1 MALTAID
8 WIVIA
13 AYLLLNLL
21 ISLYYRR
28 RSSGSTEEFFVSGRN
43 VSWWLAGTSMVA
55 TTFAAD
61 TPLLVAGLVA
71 KNGIAGNWLWWSLCL
86 SGMMTVFFF
95 ARYWRRSGIITDV
108 EFVELRY
115 AGKPAAFLRGFRALY
130 LGALMNCL
138 ILGWVIKAMISII
151 TVLLGDA
158 IAQGRVLEIGAGGH
172 TIFHYTLGDPSH
184 TALLICVLILV
195 PFTGLYTFIGGLWG
209 VLVTDLFQFALKM
222 AMIVVL
228 AWVAVDKIGGM
239 ALLRIHLS
247 QVDAA
252 TRATGQT
259 TGSVLSFFPS
269 FHLGWTSDALWTLPV
284 LTFVLYLAVQW
295 WASWYPGSEP
305 GGGGYVAQRMFSAK
319 DEKNSLG
326 ATLWFNIAHYSMR
339 SWPWI
344 VTGLVAVAVYST
356 NGGLHPSAAFVA
368 EPEKGYV
375 MVMRDFLPPAL
386 RGVMIAAFLAAFM
399 STVGTQLNWGTS
411 YLINDFYRRFL
422 VRHGSENH
430 YVFVSKVFIVLLV
443 ILSGYTA
450 AHISSIQAAWELL
463 LGMGAGTG
471 GVLLL
476 RWYWSRINAWSEIS
490 SMVAAFVVS
499 VSLTRVHFAGN
510 NSVVFAKSAMI
521 TAGVTTVVWL
531 LVTILTPPEPE
542 AHLLAFYRRVHPTV
556 HGWRRIAALAPE
568 IRPVRDLAANTFD
581 WVMGCALVYC
591 SMFGIGELVLQ
602 EWIRGVLLIL
612 GSALS
617 GYAIYWSLSRRGWQ
631 TLAGAEPAAPPR
643 VPGVTLPQT
652 PAD

>member
-1 MALTAID
+1 MPLTATD
-8 WIVIA
+8 WIVVV

-61 TPLLVAGLVA
+61 TPLLVTGLVA

-95 ARYWRRSGIITDV
+95 ARYWRRSEIITDV

-115 AGKPAAFLRGFRALY
+115 SGKPAAFLRGFRALY

-138 ILGWVIKAMISII
+138 ILGWVIKAMISIT
-151 TVLLGDA
+151 TVLLGDV
-158 IAQGRVLEIGAGGH
+158 IAQGRVLSIGIGDH
-172 TIFHYTLGDPSH
+172 VLTTYTLGPPEH

-195 PFTGLYTFIGGLWG
+195 PFTGIYTFIGGLWG

-222 AMIVVL
+222 AMIIVL
-228 AWVAVDKIGGM
+228 AWVAVSKLGGM
-239 ALLRIHLS
+239 SLLKLQLS

-252 TRATGQT
+252 THAAGQATGN
-259 TGSVLSFFPS
+259 VLSFFPS

-295 WASWYPGSEP
+295 WASWYPGAEP

-326 ATLWFNIAHYSMR
+326 ATLWFNIAHYAMR

-356 NGGLHPSAAFVA
+356 HGGLHPSAEFAA

-375 MVMRDFLPPAL
+375 MVMRDYLPPAL
-386 RGVMIAAFLAAFM
+386 RGLMIAAFLAAFM

-422 VRHGSENH
+422 VKNGTEKH

-443 ILSGYTA
+443 IASGYTA
-450 AHISSIQAAWELL
+450 AHIASIQSAWQLL

-476 RWYWSRINAWSEIS
+476 RWYWWRINAWSEIS
-490 SMVAAFVVS
+490 SMIAAFLVS
-499 VSLTRVHFAGN
+499 ISLTQAHFSGN
-510 NSVVFAKSAMI
+510 DSVVFAKTAMI
-521 TAGVTTVVWL
+521 TAGVTTCVWII
-531 LVTILTPPEPE
+531 VTLLTPAEPQP
-542 AHLLAFYRRVHPTV
+542 LLLSFYRRVRPTI
-556 HGWRRIAALAPE
+556 HGWKHVAAFAPE
-568 IRPVRDLAANTFD
+568 IQPVRDLRASFFD
-581 WVMGCALVYC
+581 WIMGCALIYC
-591 SMFGIGELVLQ
+591 AMFGIGELVLQ
-602 EWIRGVLLIL
+602 EWLPGLIL
-612 GSALS
+612 LVCAALA
-617 GYAIYWSLSRRGWQ
+617 GYFIYASLSRRGWAS
-631 TLAGAEPAAPPR
+631 LSGSEPVPASSAPSAK
-643 VPGVTLPQT
+643 PQLET
-652 PAD
+652 